1 MWKSELTEIHAA
13 LIQFNNTNV
22 YLELLLCEAQL
33 SGFFYFYVEKKQ
45 SSSKAQFSVIY

>member
-13 LIQFNNTNV
+13 LIQFNNTDV

-33 SGFFYFYVEKKQ
+33 SGFVLFLCGEKAVQQQ
-45 SSSKAQFSVIY
+45 STV

>member
-33 SGFFYFYVEKKQ
+33 SGFFFYVEKKQ
-45 SSSKAQFSVIY
+45 SISKAQFSVIY